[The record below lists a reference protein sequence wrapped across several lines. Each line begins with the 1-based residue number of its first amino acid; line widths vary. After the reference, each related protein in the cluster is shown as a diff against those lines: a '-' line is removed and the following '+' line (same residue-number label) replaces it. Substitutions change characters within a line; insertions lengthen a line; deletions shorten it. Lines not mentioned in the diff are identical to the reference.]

1 MPQKLVLDHKSFFE
15 SSKNHQCNTEIYYN
29 YDPNE
34 NSMYSTTSR
43 GLFDGIANLVVDN
56 HKMISD
62 VANNGDGRV
71 GDVLYDAAGKA
82 FVKYDVKNRA
92 RRVALNRATMLATAE
107 GGPCFGL
114 CVRHYVSKIFG
125 KIC

>member
-15 SSKNHQCNTEIYYN
+15 SSKNHQRNTEIYYN
-29 YDPNE
+29 YEPND
-34 NSMYSTTSR
+34 NSMYSTTS
-43 GLFDGIANLVVDN
+43 LFDDISNLVVKN

-62 VANNGDGRV
+62 VANNGDGIGIARV
-71 GDVLYDAAGKA
+71 LRDSAGNA
-82 FVKYDVKNRA
+82 FVNYDVKNKA
-92 RRVALNRATMLATAE
+92 KSFALNRATMLATAE